1 MPQAFAA
8 DHDALPAGT
17 RLAEFEIECVLGCG
31 GFGVVYRAIDHA
43 LQRRVAIK
51 EYLPSAL
58 VVRGAEGRVEL
69 RSPAH
74 ADTFELGRRS
84 FINEARLL
92 ARFDHPSLVKVYRF
106 WEANDTAYMVMP
118 YYEGVTLREARR
130 DMTRPPSE
138 TWLRGLLGPLLGA
151 LDVLHRA
158 QVYHRDIAPDNIL
171 LLGDASGE
179 GECQPV
185 LLDFGAARHVIG
197 DHTQTLTAI
206 VKPSFAPIEQYAE
219 SAQLKQGP
227 WTDLYALGAVVH
239 FCLTGRPPMP
249 ATTRVVHDDLPAL
262 RTIGPAIERDFGRRY
277 GLGLLA
283 AIDHALAVRPADRP
297 ASVQAWRD
305 ELQAPD
311 PSPGEDGEAADAIDP
326 TRIERTVFVSPA
338 SGQTLAPNAQRDT
351 EAYATTAPAAGPA
364 RYSDAYARTMPDP
377 FKPRRDDPGAGGAPK
392 AANDPSTTASDRA
405 FQPSRLSADEESDTS
420 AWGRVLRHPVWLG
433 LAVLVLF
440 AALVTTVKRHLPTAR
455 ELTPPT
461 ASASASAPAGKPD
474 ARVQRERRDVRA
486 QRERADDA
494 PVQASA
500 AAVSPRASER
510 QARAA
515 ARREAESSDSARASS
530 PAEVC
535 GGRFFLSRVFCM
547 KRECGKPE
555 FAQHPQCVRLRQQ
568 EEANRPRAP

>member
-1 MPQAFAA
+1 VDALGGQQRAA
-8 DHDALPAGT
+8 DNSLHHEAVLHHL
-17 RLAEFEIECVLGCG
+17 LAI
-31 GFGVVYRAIDHA
+31 
-43 LQRRVAIK
+43 
-51 EYLPSAL
+51 
-58 VVRGAEGRVEL
+58 
-69 RSPAH
+69 H
-74 ADTFELGRRS
+74 ADHQIS
-84 FINEARLL
+84 
-92 ARFDHPSLVKVYRF
+92 V
-106 WEANDTAYMVMP
+106 
-118 YYEGVTLREARR
+118 
-130 DMTRPPSE
+130 
-138 TWLRGLLGPLLGA
+138 GA
-151 LDVLHRA
+151 LHC
-158 QVYHRDIAPDNIL
+158 IA
-171 LLGDASGE
+171 
-179 GECQPV
+179 
-185 LLDFGAARHVIG
+185 
-197 DHTQTLTAI
+197 
-206 VKPSFAPIEQYAE
+206 
-219 SAQLKQGP
+219 
-227 WTDLYALGAVVH
+227 
-239 FCLTGRPPMP
+239 
-249 ATTRVVHDDLPAL
+249 
-262 RTIGPAIERDFGRRY
+262 IGPAIERDFGRRY

-515 ARREAESSDSARASS
+515 ARREAESSDAARASS